1 MGSVCIDLT
10 SSVDGTCL
18 LDGLSQDTQGIME
31 RPLSLIQDLLCGS
44 TQHHSTRLTWERGN
58 KKTGKD
64 GQDLQSEK
72 IPGRQI
78 LNIKPLSYYKTRS
91 RNHF

>member
-64 GQDLQSEK
+64 GQDLVRENTRK
-72 IPGRQI
+72 TN
-78 LNIKPLSYYKTRS
+78 LTIKPLSYYKTRS

>member
-64 GQDLQSEK
+64 GQDLVRENTRK
-72 IPGRQI
+72 TN
-78 LNIKPLSYYKTRS
+78 LTIKPLSCYKTRS